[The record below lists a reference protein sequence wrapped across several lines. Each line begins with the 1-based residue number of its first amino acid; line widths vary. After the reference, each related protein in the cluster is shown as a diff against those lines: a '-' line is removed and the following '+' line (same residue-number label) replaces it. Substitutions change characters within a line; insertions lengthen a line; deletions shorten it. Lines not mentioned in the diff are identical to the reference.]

1 MSLALGGEYGDAI
14 DILRKVINSP
24 AATATNRNNLALVL
38 GMMGRYDD
46 AALLLRRDLNR
57 AEVKNNLDFY
67 RSLIALNSRQKAQRI
82 FGVSTA
88 K

>member
-1 MSLALGGEYGDAI
+1 MMVESRCAI
-14 DILRKVINSP
+14 TSVVRP

-38 GMMGRYDD
+38 GMMGRFDD
-46 AALLLRRDLNR
+46 AAILLRRDLNR
-57 AEVKNNLDFY
+57 EQVKNNLDFY
-67 RSLIALNSRQKAQRI
+67 RSLTALNSRQRAKRI